1 LPSMGR
7 LWNRQR
13 AGLGRFQKNLS
24 D

>member
-13 AGLGRFQKNLS
+13 AGLGHFQKNLS